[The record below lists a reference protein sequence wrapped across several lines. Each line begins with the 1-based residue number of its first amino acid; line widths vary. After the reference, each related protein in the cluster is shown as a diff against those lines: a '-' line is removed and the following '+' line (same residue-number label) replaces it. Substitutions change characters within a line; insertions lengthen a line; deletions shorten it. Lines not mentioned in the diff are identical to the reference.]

1 MLAAKSHKPKLLPK
15 TDLCLSIAQPT
26 TKLYGE
32 TEVENRYL
40 KYFHHETT
48 SGFQSAYDWTLWNRI
63 MLQGCHHEPFIR
75 YAVVAIGAL
84 HKSLRTLSST
94 GQEPHAKDTDP
105 MARLHREFAY
115 LTYGKAL
122 NKMQQAIN
130 TGSNHGPRQGLITCL
145 LIVCFES
152 HTGNRYKALTHAR
165 YGLQIL
171 QQWAFQC
178 KQKTAQE
185 RKLTAG
191 SPNPID
197 VEDEIVEAFRNLDI
211 QITTV
216 NDGRKVEEHK
226 QSMEQDSPIVKVMPN
241 YFGSLETARTYWNV
255 VMRRTCHFMA
265 TVRTALV

>member
-1 MLAAKSHKPKLLPK
+1 
-15 TDLCLSIAQPT
+15 
-26 TKLYGE
+26 
-32 TEVENRYL
+32 
-40 KYFHHETT
+40 
-48 SGFQSAYDWTLWNRI
+48 
-63 MLQGCHHEPFIR
+63 MLQGCYHESFIR

-94 GQEPHAKDTDP
+94 GQEPNAKDIDP

-122 NKMQQAIN
+122 KKMQRAIDI
-130 TGSNHGPRQGLITCL
+130 GSDHGPRQGLITCL

-171 QQWAFQC
+171 QQWTSQC
-178 KQKTAQE
+178 KQENAPGTNS
-185 RKLTAG
+185 TVV
-191 SPNPID
+191 SPNPIQ
-197 VEDEIVEAFRNLDI
+197 VENEIVEAFRNLDI

-216 NDGRKVEEHK
+216 NDDRKVEEHK
-226 QSMEQDSPIVKVMPN
+226 QSIDQDSSIVNSMPDC
-241 YFGSLETARTYWNV
+241 FESLDTARKYWNV

-265 TVRTALV
+265 TVRMVPVQS